1 MRRTPG
7 GIRVVVLENPVPPG
21 FESADAPLATQ
32 HVLERV
38 FAACRRSPA
47 CGAAFPALEETFL
60 EVFDMLE
67 RTPLTEP
74 ATSGDVPAIALDGDA
89 FVVAV
94 RYLLR
99 SREGIALLPLL
110 LHELRGGDRPRAGR
124 ELLRLAG
131 AAGGRAT
138 RAVFGLVMCYDEYG
152 PGFIARLDSVRAMVW
167 PPLRGLQE
175 NFLECPVWQSTH
187 ATPEERAPVASAIP
201 TLILTGEFD
210 PRTPTEFG
218 RRIASTLSHAWLF
231 EIPGATHGG
240 QPAGCALAILGQF
253 LNDPLREPDA
263 SCIEGMPPFEFRTQW
278 PERAAAE
285 RVRIERAVDLPRHS
299 YPVETPATGSGN
311 AEFALARPV
320 ERW

>member
-1 MRRTPG
+1 
-7 GIRVVVLENPVPPG
+7 
-21 FESADAPLATQ
+21 
-32 HVLERV
+32 
-38 FAACRRSPA
+38 
-47 CGAAFPALEETFL
+47 
-60 EVFDMLE
+60 
-67 RTPLTEP
+67 
-74 ATSGDVPAIALDGDA
+74 
-89 FVVAV
+89 
-94 RYLLR
+94 
-99 SREGIALLPLL
+99 
-110 LHELRGGDRPRAGR
+110 
-124 ELLRLAG
+124 
-131 AAGGRAT
+131 
-138 RAVFGLVMCYDEYG
+138 MCYDEYG

-175 NFLECPVWQSTH
+175 NFLECPVCQSTH